1 MYKLRMPKCLPVQT
15 SPWKLDSPNYLK
27 INTSKMK
34 LLTQAPLQ
42 ASSSRQTFLSHEA
55 RALVYQASHTTR
67 GGVRASSVSHAAPS
81 ASVHPVSN
89 TFEGSAE
96 AVTTTHCYSHD
107 KDDCCYYSS
116 LCCHHPLPE
125 PMKWSYPGSSLPL
138 LPRPQCH
145 GLFSTQSQS
154 RSFKYKA
161 GHSTMLLKPYKSF
174 LYSLE

>member
-1 MYKLRMPKCLPVQT
+1 MPKCLPVQT

-55 RALVYQASHTTR
+55 RALVYQSSHTTR
-67 GGVRASSVSHAAPS
+67 GGVRASSVSHAASS

-116 LCCHHPLPE
+116 PCCLSPWKGPTQAPPCHSCPVPSVMVYFPHRARVGLLNIRQATALC
-125 PMKWSYPGSSLPL
+125 
-138 LPRPQCH
+138 
-145 GLFSTQSQS
+145 F
-154 RSFKYKA
+154 
-161 GHSTMLLKPYKSF
+161 
-174 LYSLE
+174 

>member
-89 TFEGSAE
+89 TFEGS
-96 AVTTTHCYSHD
+96 VGG
-107 KDDCCYYSS
+107 YYYP
-116 LCCHHPLPE
+116 LLLPRQGRLLLLLKPVLPE
-125 PMKWSYPGSSLPL
+125 PMKGSYPGSSLPL